1 MWLSLC
7 EQGYHYTN
15 GGQMPRHNRTEQ
27 PVGSNGQSPLV
38 VGALPLYGRNVLQ
51 ALPLYSRSMLRT
63 QPLKSRSM
71 LQAKPLKSRSM
82 LRTQP
87 LNDHILPFNGHQQF
101 RDRLRHVQPELGLHG
116 IVLGVYQRLCYCCR
130 HKTPSELL
138 PDTEERRTPPLPRFL
153 RESIQIVTTNLPGP
167 RSLHRRTEEI
177 ARQGVKAALPM

>member
-1 MWLSLC
+1 MLSLC

-15 GGQMPRHNRTEQ
+15 GGQMPCHNRTEQ

-38 VGALPLYGRNVLQ
+38 VGALPLNGRNMLQ

-101 RDRLRHVQPELGLHG
+101 RDRLRHVQPELRLHG

-138 PDTEERRTPPLPRFL
+138 PDTRGAANTAAAFANQSRSSRSIYQDRDRF
-153 RESIQIVTTNLPGP
+153 TTAPK
-167 RSLHRRTEEI
+167 
-177 ARQGVKAALPM
+177 VFF